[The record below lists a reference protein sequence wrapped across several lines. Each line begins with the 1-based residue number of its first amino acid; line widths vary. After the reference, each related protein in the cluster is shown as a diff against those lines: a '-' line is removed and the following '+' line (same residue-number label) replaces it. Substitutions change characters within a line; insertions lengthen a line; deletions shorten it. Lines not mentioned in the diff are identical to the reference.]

1 MIGRTQKHK
10 RMNIMT
16 KTTKQPQD
24 AQRPKKPYTPP
35 KLVRHG
41 DVRTLTRG
49 GMGSQ
54 TEGPGRSP
62 VKKP

>member
-1 MIGRTQKHK
+1 
-10 RMNIMT
+10 MT

-41 DVRTLTRG
+41 DVRTLTRSG
-49 GMGSQ
+49 TGSQ
-54 TEGPGRSP
+54 TEGPGKSP
-62 VKKP
+62 IKKP

>member
-1 MIGRTQKHK
+1 MISRTQKHK

-16 KTTKQPQD
+16 KQPRNVQHPT
-24 AQRPKKPYTPP
+24 PKKPYTPP

-49 GMGSQ
+49 GTGSQ
-54 TEGPGRSP
+54 IEGPGKSP

>member
-1 MIGRTQKHK
+1 M
-10 RMNIMT
+10 
-16 KTTKQPQD
+16 TKQPRNV
-24 AQRPKKPYTPP
+24 QRPTPKKPYTPP

-49 GMGSQ
+49 GTGSQ
-54 TEGPGRSP
+54 IEGPGKSP